1 MKLSEAQIKIVKLE
15 TQLALTKTPSILSR
29 PETPPP
35 LLLPGKM
42 EKRNVETQTETAHRV
57 DISSQTESKVFK
69 NKVGSSISDS
79 LHGAIQIINLLREFK
94 LKQMFKRDQYSNP
107 KLNRK
112 LRC

>member
-15 TQLALTKTPSILSR
+15 TQLALTKTPSILTR
-29 PETPPP
+29 PETPS

-42 EKRNVETQTETAHRV
+42 EKRNVKTQTETAHGV

-79 LHGAIQIINLLREFK
+79 LHGVLQIINLLREFK

-107 KLNRK
+107 KLNRT